1 MRLKMKETER
11 DNPGVIVPPP
21 LIALATLLL
30 GLALDWLTQT
40 FVLRVLLTFY
50 ERLVVGALLVAAGGV
65 FVVVGAGTFRAL
77 GTNIPPWQPSL
88 KLATSGIYAWLRN
101 PMYVGL
107 GLLTA
112 GFGIALAS
120 DWTLVLLLPAGILLH
135 RYVVLREESY
145 LEETF
150 GDAYR
155 QYKKRVP
162 RYGWP
167 V

>member
-11 DNPGVIVPPP
+11 DHPGVIAPPP

-50 ERLVVGALLVAAGGV
+50 ERIVLGALFVVAGGV
-65 FVVVGAGTFRAL
+65 LAIVGERTFHAL
-77 GTNIPPWQPSL
+77 GTNVPPWQPSL

-120 DWTLVLLLPAGILLH
+120 DWTLVLMLPAGIVLH
-135 RYVVLREESY
+135 RYVVLREERY
-145 LEETF
+145 LEAQF

>member
-1 MRLKMKETER
+1 MRLKMKESER
-11 DNPGVIVPPP
+11 DNPGVVVPPP

-40 FVLRVLLTFY
+40 FVLRVLLTLY
-50 ERLVVGALLVAAGGV
+50 ERIVLGALLVLAGGALAV
-65 FVVVGAGTFRAL
+65 AGAQTFRAL
-77 GTNIPPWQPSL
+77 GTNVPPWKPSL
-88 KLATSGIYAWLRN
+88 KLATAGLYAWLRN

-112 GFGIALAS
+112 GFGIAFAS

-145 LEETF
+145 LEEKF

-167 V
+167 L

>member
-1 MRLKMKETER
+1 MKKA
-11 DNPGVIVPPP
+11 DPDSAGVIAPPP

-50 ERLVVGALLVAAGGV
+50 ERIVLGTLLILAGGV
-65 FVVVGAGTFRAL
+65 LVIAGAGIFRAL
-77 GTNIPPWQPSL
+77 GTNIQPWKPSL

-107 GLLTA
+107 GLITA
-112 GFGIALAS
+112 GLGIALAS
-120 DWTLVLLLPAGILLH
+120 DWTLVLLVPAGILLH
-135 RYVVLREESY
+135 RHVVLREESY
-145 LEETF
+145 LEKKF

-155 QYKKRVP
+155 QYKERVP

-167 V
+167 L

>member
-1 MRLKMKETER
+1 MRLKMKEAEP
-11 DNPGVIVPPP
+11 DIPGVIAPPP

-50 ERLVVGALLVAAGGV
+50 ERIFIGALLVVAGGV
-65 FVVVGAGTFRAL
+65 LAIVGERTFRAL
-77 GTNIPPWQPSL
+77 GTNVQPWKPSL

-120 DWTLVLLLPAGILLH
+120 DWTLVLLLPAAILLH

-145 LEETF
+145 LEEKF

-167 V
+167 L